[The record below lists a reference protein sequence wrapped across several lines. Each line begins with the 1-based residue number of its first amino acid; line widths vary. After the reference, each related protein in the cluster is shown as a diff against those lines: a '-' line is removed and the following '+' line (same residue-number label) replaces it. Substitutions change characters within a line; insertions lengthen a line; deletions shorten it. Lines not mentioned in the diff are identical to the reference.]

1 MFNLFISLYQDN
13 VKNAGIR
20 DRSTKEFFLLA
31 VMSIAALLECIG
43 SLFLWTSVTII
54 AFFILVAS
62 AVSLYMHE
70 KSLNKK
76 YNFFSLM
83 ELKRTRLKRLQATVQ
98 MCSLWSEQGLLWLEE
113 MCKEQI
119 TFFNDKRRRFGI
131 PSIVVALVSFIGA
144 LGTFLST
151 LVQIGLFNFSDWDMP
166 EFISVNEKYIPYIFV
181 GILFIAFVI
190 LTVGWLN
197 SLLRVDYAQIKDELS
212 YLRITTFH

>member
-1 MFNLFISLYQDN
+1 
-13 VKNAGIR
+13 
-20 DRSTKEFFLLA
+20 
-31 VMSIAALLECIG
+31 
-43 SLFLWTSVTII
+43 
-54 AFFILVAS
+54 
-62 AVSLYMHE
+62 
-70 KSLNKK
+70 
-76 YNFFSLM
+76 M

-131 PSIVVALVSFIGA
+131 PSIVGALVSFIGA

-197 SLLRVDYAQIKDELS
+197 SLLRVDYAQIKDELC